1 MKIKTTLTILGSIAA
16 AVSLNGER
24 MSDSYTIEAEG
35 LLPQT
40 SFAAGSYVLEGTMAP
55 FSGSSAGSY
64 TLLVG
69 VNPSSNTLIAIPTI
83 EAQPP
88 ETVDLLEGDTLTL
101 SVDVSGPGPYA
112 FVWSKDGEAIEDATV
127 NPLEI
132 TGVNNDD
139 EGDYSVVVSNPFGD
153 ISSLTASVSVLAKPV
168 LLAELED
175 IEGEFGGSADF
186 VVDAEVEGTA
196 AYQWFK
202 DGVEIA
208 GEVASVLSLSDLDFD
223 DVGSYSVEI
232 TNEAGMVSDSADLTL
247 AGLSPIEGPAALV
260 GSALLSVDGTVS
272 TYQSDWFGEFSIDS
286 DDQFNWVYT
295 SPLGWT
301 YFTLIS
307 TREASYIY
315 PLLVGGILYTND
327 SLYPSYAYSYDD
339 ASWVFIPPFND
350 AETGSIW
357 LYVYALGDW
366 KEYPSE

>member
-1 MKIKTTLTILGSIAA
+1 MMKIKTTLTILGSIA
-16 AVSLNGER
+16 VSASLFGAR
-24 MSDSYTIEAEG
+24 ASDSYTIEAEG

-40 SFAAGSYVLEGTMAP
+40 SFAAGSYVLEGTLAP

-64 TLLVG
+64 TLLAG

-83 EAQPP
+83 EGQPS
-88 ETVDLLEGDTLTL
+88 ETVDLLEGETLTL
-101 SVDVSGPGPYA
+101 SVDLSGPGPYA
-112 FVWSKDGEAIEDATV
+112 FQWSKDGEAIEDATV
-127 NPLEI
+127 NPLEV

-168 LLAELED
+168 LLAELAD

-186 VVDAEVEGTA
+186 VVEAEVEGTA

-208 GEVASVLSLSDLDFD
+208 GEVASVLSLSDLDMA
-223 DVGSYSVEI
+223 DVGTYSVEI
-232 TNEAGMVSDSADLTL
+232 SNEAGTVSSSAELTIE
-247 AGLSPIEGPAALV
+247 GLPPTEGPAALV
-260 GSALLSVDGTVS
+260 GSPLLSVDGTIS
-272 TYQSDWFGEFSIDS
+272 TYESDWFGVFSIDS
-286 DDQFNWVYT
+286 EGDFGWVYT
-295 SPLGWT
+295 TPLGWT
-301 YFTLIS
+301 YFTSIS

-315 PLLVGGILYTND
+315 PLLVGGILYTNE

-339 ASWVFIPPFND
+339 ASWIFLPPFND

-357 LYVYALGDW
+357 AWVYALGDW
-366 KEYPSE
+366 KEYSE